1 MARRVFTEENEYE
14 EDLDNIDFG
23 NYKGI
28 FYDDDPTSKYQDP
41 DTGAHFDF
49 TDISTRLSK
58 IKQKRLWVNQNK
70 AETKMSAKE
79 KLWMQLNMNVRGAKG
94 NSKHAR
100 VETEYSDPE
109 DDEMSILDEHYSY
122 EKENINDSNMD
133 EHFNFTG
140 AQHDDMDKYNKE
152 LEFKNKFADPIDN
165 NEMLFHRRD
174 HGNDLLNPM
183 LFMNKIHQTEEDE
196 ENVELIDHDFELEEF
211 CNFNEDKT
219 NLKDA
224 LNINVCYFC
233 A

>member
-79 KLWMQLNMNVRGAKG
+79 KL
-94 NSKHAR
+94 
-100 VETEYSDPE
+100 
-109 DDEMSILDEHYSY
+109 
-122 EKENINDSNMD
+122 
-133 EHFNFTG
+133 
-140 AQHDDMDKYNKE
+140 
-152 LEFKNKFADPIDN
+152 
-165 NEMLFHRRD
+165 
-174 HGNDLLNPM
+174 
-183 LFMNKIHQTEEDE
+183 
-196 ENVELIDHDFELEEF
+196 
-211 CNFNEDKT
+211 
-219 NLKDA
+219 
-224 LNINVCYFC
+224 
-233 A
+233 